1 MDIQYVR
8 HPDAPQGWP
17 PLAAR
22 AGDLIFVGGHLAA
35 HPTKGVPPE
44 TKLSPGLPWHG
55 SVIDRQLRYVFTNMD
70 NTLKQTGSSLEH
82 ILKINSYHTAPEEV
96 DTALRVRKGWLGT
109 NAPAPSTLVFA
120 PELPVH
126 GPTVVM
132 DTINLAMD
140 ASLGRQAVITNR
152 IAPAMHVGAMGFAPY
167 VYAVRGGGFVFTA
180 GRAAAT
186 AQGLVEEVLPDPEF
200 PYRYHQIRLQTEHVL
215 NDLKGVL
222 ADAGCSLQD
231 VVRAE
236 IHLVEVKD
244 LAGLDEVW
252 RKFFP
257 ANPPARVVVPL
268 RLPSACTVEI
278 ELIAVDS
285 EGPYRGETITTPDA
299 PVHLGHEPQA
309 VKAGPYLFMS
319 GQLATDYEHGVPPEA
334 KPDPNFPFHS
344 SSIKRQVEYIY
355 KNVEAICQAAG
366 TSPQNLVKRR
376 AAHLDLAD
384 MPEAEEVW
392 SGQLGERLP
401 PTTFLRVN
409 DPLTVPGCAVQYD
422 LIAAIPD

>member
-1 MDIQYVR
+1 M
-8 HPDAPQGWP
+8 
-17 PLAAR
+17 
-22 AGDLIFVGGHLAA
+22 
-35 HPTKGVPPE
+35 PPE

-55 SVIDRQLRYVFTNMD
+55 SVIDRQLRYVFANMD

-82 ILKINSYHTAPEEV
+82 ILKINSYHTVPQEV
-96 DTALRVRKGWLGT
+96 DTALRVRKEWLGT

-126 GPTVVM
+126 GPAVVM

-186 AQGLVEEVLPDPEF
+186 AQGLVEE
-200 PYRYHQIRLQTEHVL
+200 
-215 NDLKGVL
+215 
-222 ADAGCSLQD
+222 
-231 VVRAE
+231 
-236 IHLVEVKD
+236 IHLVEMKN

-257 ANPPARVVVPL
+257 TNPPAR
-268 RLPSACTVEI
+268 
-278 ELIAVDS
+278 
-285 EGPYRGETITTPDA
+285 
-299 PVHLGHEPQA
+299 
-309 VKAGPYLFMS
+309 

-344 SSIKRQVEYIY
+344 SSIKRQGEYIY
-355 KNVEAICQAAG
+355 KNVEAICEAAG

-376 AAHLDLAD
+376 VAHLDLAD

>member
-1 MDIQYVR
+1 MSR
-8 HPDAPQGWP
+8 
-17 PLAAR
+17 
-22 AGDLIFVGGHLAA
+22 
-35 HPTKGVPPE
+35 
-44 TKLSPGLPWHG
+44 LP
-55 SVIDRQLRYVFTNMD
+55 
-70 NTLKQTGSSLEH
+70 
-82 ILKINSYHTAPEEV
+82 YHTVPQEV
-96 DTALRVRKGWLGT
+96 DTALRVRKEWLGT

-186 AQGLVEEVLPDPEF
+186 AQGLVEE
-200 PYRYHQIRLQTEHVL
+200 
-215 NDLKGVL
+215 
-222 ADAGCSLQD
+222 
-231 VVRAE
+231 
-236 IHLVEVKD
+236 IHLVEMKN

-257 ANPPARVVVPL
+257 TNPPARVVVPL

-285 EGPYRGETITTPDA
+285 EGPYRRETITTPDA

-355 KNVEAICQAAG
+355 KNVEAICEAAG

-376 AAHLDLAD
+376 VAHLDLAD